1 MVTIALTI
9 YAMRTN
15 VPIEFFGALSWVVC
29 LATIPLMIM
38 SIAIGGTLINTV
50 YCVFG
55 AILYGIYL
63 IIDTMMITG
72 GKNNMS
78 NVKCSMDDY
87 IIGALMLYMDIVPMT
102 YLLPGDY
109 TIFVEEF
116 KKSPNT
122 TWIMKPTS
130 AA

>member
-1 MVTIALTI
+1 MMAGCATAMVTIALTI

-38 SIAIGGTLINTV
+38 SYAIGGTVINTV

-78 NVKCSMDDY
+78 NVKLSMDDY
-87 IIGALMLYMDIVPMT
+87 IIGALMLYLDIVMLFV
-102 YLLPGDY
+102 YILRILGDR
-109 TIFVEEF
+109 
-116 KKSPNT
+116 
-122 TWIMKPTS
+122 
-130 AA
+130 